1 MNTKYLILII
11 ALAVVIVA
19 YLVFLKKE
27 TKHFEVIPLNIDPK
41 VFPKTEC
48 YSGTRTSLLETS
60 SILKGPP
67 YVFLVRY
74 WIFSPTG
81 ATAGNVKFIIENGA
95 KIEKDFSLTRKGIY
109 LYSPILLIVSQDEC
123 KVSVNEYS
131 IKIPECT
138 KNLGSIPGAIE
149 FGGELNVDSSWSC
162 NQWVNGTIYWKKVFD
177 KDVTVLLV
185 KIVLSK
191 SQKSLRIEIQKDG
204 KGSIIVFTTPSN
216 SISLLLTIFKDS
228 TVTVGGTSFKP

>member
-11 ALAVVIVA
+11 ALAVVIVV

-74 WIFSPTG
+74 WLFSPTG

-95 KIEKDFSLTRKGIY
+95 KIEKDFSLTRKGVY
-109 LYSPILLIVSQDEC
+109 LYSPILLIVSHKRISYKSPSTPQT
-123 KVSVNEYS
+123 NNYR
-131 IKIPECT
+131 IKH
-138 KNLGSIPGAIE
+138 KNHI
-149 FGGELNVDSSWSC
+149 N
-162 NQWVNGTIYWKKVFD
+162 Y
-177 KDVTVLLV
+177 VL
-185 KIVLSK
+185 K
-191 SQKSLRIEIQKDG
+191 
-204 KGSIIVFTTPSN
+204 
-216 SISLLLTIFKDS
+216 
-228 TVTVGGTSFKP
+228 